1 MRDHVGQQDHP
12 CIQSGGQVRRDQRRR
27 IDYLRR
33 PFFFAWRW
41 RNLISLPTSILGP
54 AYHAKAE
61 LHFALG
67 AVAVASQ
74 FMPALSQAT

>member
-33 PFFFAWRW
+33 PFFLRGGGGSMVTLSIADPDGAGTKIAVDTRW
-41 RNLISLPTSILGP
+41 
-54 AYHAKAE
+54 
-61 LHFALG
+61 
-67 AVAVASQ
+67 
-74 FMPALSQAT
+74 

>member
-12 CIQSGGQVRRDQRRR
+12 CIKDKGGQVRRDQRRR
-27 IDYLRR
+27 IDFLRR
-33 PFFFAWRW
+33 PFFDAWR
-41 RNLISLPTSILGP
+41 RILISLPTSILGP

>member
-1 MRDHVGQQDHP
+1 MSCASQTALCGAVA
-12 CIQSGGQVRRDQRRR
+12 C
-27 IDYLRR
+27 
-33 PFFFAWRW
+33 FNFTA
-41 RNLISLPTSILGP
+41 NLNLGP